1 MKKERADKILVE
13 RGLADTLPKAQA
25 MIMAGL
31 VSAGGRRVD
40 KAGRPIDPESPLNVQ
55 KTLPYV
61 GRGGLK
67 LEQALDE
74 LAVDPRG
81 RVCADIGSS
90 TGGFTDCLLQR
101 GAARVTCVD
110 VDIRQLDERIRRHPL
125 VMTLEKNA
133 RNLVPADLSEI
144 PSLIVMDVSFIS
156 VLKILPALRAIFA
169 SRAPS
174 PDDPAP
180 LLLSLIKPQ
189 FEAAKGRVGRKGII
203 RDPEVH
209 AEVLT
214 RIAGEAAGLG
224 FSLHGLI
231 RCAVKGQK
239 GNREF
244 FARWAPGRM
253 EPPGADV
260 IRWVRE
266 AVRNETD

>member
-1 MKKERADKILVE
+1 MARARLDCVLVD
-13 RGLADTLPKAQA
+13 RGLAETRERAQA
-25 MIMAGL
+25 LILAGA
-31 VSAGGRRVD
+31 VAVDGQPARR
-40 KAGRPIDPESPLNVQ
+40 AAMPIGPDAQIDLQ
-55 KTLPYV
+55 ARLPYV
-61 GRGGLK
+61 SRGGLK
-67 LEQALDE
+67 LAHALDHFGI
-74 LAVDPRG
+74 AVDG
-81 RVCADIGSS
+81 LTLADVGAS

-169 SRAPS
+169 SRAPA